1 MDYEQSGGVTAGAWK
16 GFEYEYEHDYEH
28 EYEREVMAAPNII
41 LIMADELRWDC
52 LGYAGNPDVRTPNLD
67 ALAAHAVNFTQAIC
81 QQPLCVPSRM
91 TVLTGRHPREHGV
104 RDNQT
109 PLPDGVPTFPRLLRE
124 AGYHTAAIG
133 KMHFVPPR
141 ADHGFDLM
149 RIAEQDSD
157 GRYED
162 DYHAWLAAQG
172 KEDRIDYW
180 DQVERAA
187 APKTY
192 WLSFGAM
199 RSNLPESLH
208 SSTWIGD
215 QAVRFLSDTARE
227 PFFLSVGFIKPHHP
241 FDPPAPWDR
250 LYEPRALRLPPGFV
264 LPVPEDDARHEA
276 FFDMRQMTEPR
287 FRRVLA
293 HYYATIS
300 HIDAQ
305 IGRILATL
313 TARGLTNN
321 VMVFTADHGDY
332 MGQHGMILKSGA
344 RPYDAL
350 LRVPLLIA
358 GLSGQRRG
366 VADPAL
372 AELTDL
378 APTILDIAGAPPLT
392 ECSGRGL
399 VPQLFSEG
407 ISLRAAAHAEHGR
420 DMRIVRTA
428 THKLIESADPAMRA
442 FYDLAADPYEFDN
455 RYDDATRVDDRDA
468 LRRLLHT

>member
-1 MDYEQSGGVTAGAWK
+1 MP
-16 GFEYEYEHDYEH
+16 
-28 EYEREVMAAPNII
+28 RPNII

-67 ALAAHAVNFTQAIC
+67 ALAGHAVNFTQAIC

-91 TVLTGRHPREHGV
+91 TVLTGLRPSEHGV
-104 RDNQT
+104 RTNET
-109 PLPDGVPTFPRLLRE
+109 PLPEGAPTFPRLLRDV
-124 AGYHTAAIG
+124 GYHTAAIG

-149 RIAEQDSD
+149 RLAEQDGP
-157 GRYED
+157 GRRED
-162 DYHAWLAAQG
+162 DYHAWLADLG
-172 KEDRIDYW
+172 KEDRIDHW
-180 DQVERAA
+180 DQVDRAA

-199 RSNLPESLH
+199 CSNLPEPLY

-250 LYEPRALRLPPGFV
+250 LYDPRTLRLPDGFA
-264 LPVPEDDARHEA
+264 LPVPEDDARHKA
-276 FFDMRQMTEPR
+276 FFDMRQMTEAR

-305 IGRILATL
+305 VGRILATL

-321 VMVFTADHGDY
+321 VIVFTADHGDY
-332 MGQHGMILKSGA
+332 MGQHGLILKSGA

-366 VADPAL
+366 VAEPAPV
-372 AELTDL
+372 ELTDL
-378 APTILDIAGAPPLT
+378 APTLLETAEAGALPN
-392 ECSGRGL
+392 CSGCSL
-399 VPQLFSEG
+399 VPHLFHEG
-407 ISLRAAAHAEHGR
+407 LPLREAARAEHGG

-428 THKLIESADPAMRA
+428 SEKLIESADPAMRA
-442 FYDLAADPYEFDN
+442 YYDLSADPHEFVN
-455 RYDDATRVDDRDA
+455 RYDDSACAENRDRLRA
-468 LRRLLHT
+468 LLNNT